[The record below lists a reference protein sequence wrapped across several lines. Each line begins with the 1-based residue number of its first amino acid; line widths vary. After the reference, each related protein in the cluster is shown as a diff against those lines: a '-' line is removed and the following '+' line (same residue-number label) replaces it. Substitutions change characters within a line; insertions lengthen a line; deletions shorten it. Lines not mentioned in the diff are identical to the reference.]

1 MPFYEY
7 RCESCG
13 HELEA
18 LQKIADAP
26 LVYCPECG
34 EARLKKLVSKSAFR
48 LKGGGWY
55 ATDFKHSGARPGK
68 DGASK
73 DDAKDGDS
81 ARAGGKGGDG
91 GGDGKSGG
99 SGGDGKSGDGGGDGR
114 GGKTGGDGSSNGGG
128 GKTAGQSTAAE
139 KLQKSA

>member
-13 HELEA
+13 HQLEA

-26 LVYCPECG
+26 LLYCPECG

-55 ATDFKHSGARPGK
+55 ATDFKHSGARKPGK
-68 DGASK
+68 TG
-73 DDAKDGDS
+73 DAE
-81 ARAGGKGGDG
+81 A
-91 GGDGKSGG
+91 KSGG
-99 SGGDGKSGDGGGDGR
+99 DSGDGGGNSKSGDS
-114 GGKTGGDGSSNGGG
+114 GGD
-128 GKTAGQSTAAE
+128 KTARKTDTG
-139 KLQKSA
+139 KLQPSA

>member
-68 DGASK
+68 DGAP
-73 DDAKDGDS
+73 KDGDS

-91 GGDGKSGG
+91 GGDGKSGDG
-99 SGGDGKSGDGGGDGR
+99 GNGGGDGKTGDGR
-114 GGKTGGDGSSNGGG
+114 GGKTGGDGSSDGGG

>member
-7 RCESCG
+7 RCESCA
-13 HELEA
+13 HQLEA

-55 ATDFKHSGARPGK
+55 ATDFKNSGARPEKGGESKDGK
-68 DGASK
+68 DG
-73 DDAKDGDS
+73 DAAAADKT
-81 ARAGGKGGDG
+81 AGGD
-91 GGDGKSGG
+91 KSGG
-99 SGGDGKSGDGGGDGR
+99 D
-114 GGKTGGDGSSNGGG
+114 
-128 GKTAGQSTAAE
+128 KTAKKSAE

>member
-7 RCESCG
+7 RCESCA
-13 HELEA
+13 HQLEA

-55 ATDFKHSGARPGK
+55 ATDFKNSGARPEQGGHSKDGK
-68 DGASK
+68 DG
-73 DDAKDGDS
+73 KDGD
-81 ARAGGKGGDG
+81 AAAADKTAGGD
-91 GGDGKSGG
+91 KSGG
-99 SGGDGKSGDGGGDGR
+99 D
-114 GGKTGGDGSSNGGG
+114 
-128 GKTAGQSTAAE
+128 KTAKKSAE

>member
-13 HELEA
+13 HQLEA

-55 ATDFKHSGARPGK
+55 ATDFKHSGARPDKDAPGK
-68 DGASK
+68 SG
-73 DDAKDGDS
+73 DGD
-81 ARAGGKGGDG
+81 AGGDSKTDSANGGKSDAGDG
-91 GGDGKSGG
+91 GGD
-99 SGGDGKSGDGGGDGR
+99 
-114 GGKTGGDGSSNGGG
+114 
-128 GKTAGQSTAAE
+128 KTASKSSAAGA
-139 KLQKSA
+139 LQKSA

>member
-13 HELEA
+13 HQLEA

-26 LVYCPECG
+26 LLYCPECG

-55 ATDFKHSGARPGK
+55 ATDFKHSGARKPG
-68 DGASK
+68 
-73 DDAKDGDS
+73 DAEAKS
-81 ARAGGKGGDG
+81 GGDG
-91 GGDGKSGG
+91 GDTGGDSKSGD
-99 SGGDGKSGDGGGDGR
+99 SGGD
-114 GGKTGGDGSSNGGG
+114 
-128 GKTAGQSTAAE
+128 KTARKTDTG
-139 KLQKSA
+139 KLQPSA

>member
-13 HELEA
+13 HQLEA

-48 LKGGGWY
+48 LKGAAGMRPTSST
-55 ATDFKHSGARPGK
+55 AARARTRTRPASPG
-68 DGASK
+68 
-73 DDAKDGDS
+73 DGD
-81 ARAGGKGGDG
+81 AGGDSKTDSANGGKSDAGDG
-91 GGDGKSGG
+91 GGD
-99 SGGDGKSGDGGGDGR
+99 
-114 GGKTGGDGSSNGGG
+114 
-128 GKTAGQSTAAE
+128 KTASKSSAAGA
-139 KLQKSA
+139 LQKSA

>member
-34 EARLKKLVSKSAFR
+34 EARLKKLVSKSEFR

-91 GGDGKSGG
+91 KSGDGDGDGKT
-99 SGGDGKSGDGGGDGR
+99 GDGGGDGR
-114 GGKTGGDGSSNGGG
+114 GGKTGGDSSGGDGG
-128 GKTAGQSTAAE
+128 GKTAGRSTAAE
-139 KLQKSA
+139 KLQKARGAAR